1 MHPQLKQMQRRTHG
15 RPQPHMESAKGF
27 TLIELMVVVAITG
40 LIAAMVVPSLPSF
53 FNQAMLREEREK
65 VVEFLRDARNQ
76 ARTRQQ
82 CTEVEIAS
90 GSNTMTRTV
99 YESCPNLKT
108 ALRNHNAVVPASP
121 VAGSTRT
128 ITLSPKVQISN
139 FNTGPS
145 LIFVP
150 PSGGLTAAVSSTLN
164 LTRLSDGKVVEF
176 EVFPAI
182 GTIRHELLP

>member
-1 MHPQLKQMQRRTHG
+1 MRSQRLH
-15 RPQPHMESAKGF
+15 HKSAKGF
-27 TLIELMVVVAITG
+27 TLIELMIVVAISG

-82 CTEVEIAS
+82 CTEVSIDSAT
-90 GSNTMTRTV
+90 NTMTRTV
-99 YESCPNLKT
+99 FESCPNLKT

-121 VAGSTRT
+121 VAGATRSV
-128 ITLSPKVQISN
+128 TLSKKVQISN
-139 FNTGPS
+139 FSTGPS

-150 PSGGLTAAVSSTLN
+150 PAGGLTAAVSSTLN
-164 LTRLSDGKVVEF
+164 LTRLDDGKVVQF
-176 EVFPAI
+176 EIFPAI